1 MYKYPLPLTREGG
14 RGIGHHKIKEARMFD
29 EARIKQAVASIIEA
43 IGEDPSREGL
53 AGTPARVAEMYAELF
68 MGMRQDPK
76 EELAVGFEIGHR
88 EMIILRDIP
97 FYSMCEHHLLPFYGV
112 AHIGYIPNEDGRIVG
127 ISKLARVVEIV
138 AKRPQ
143 LQERMTT
150 QIADAIDEGIKPA
163 GVAVVI
169 QAEHLCMIMR
179 GIKKPGSN
187 VITSAIRGA
196 FRGRAASRAEFF
208 SLIQGK

>member
-1 MYKYPLPLTREGG
+1 MV
-14 RGIGHHKIKEARMFD
+14 D
-29 EARIKQAVASIIEA
+29 EAKIRTAVASIIKA
-43 IGEDPSREGL
+43 IGEDPDREGL
-53 AGTPARVAEMYAELF
+53 IGTPERIAEMYAELF
-68 MGMRQDPK
+68 EGLEKDPK
-76 EELAVGFEIGHR
+76 EELTVDFELGHR
-88 EMIILRDIP
+88 EMVVLRDIP

-112 AHIGYIPNEDGRIVG
+112 AHIGYVPNNEGRIVG
-127 ISKLARVVEIV
+127 ISKLARVVEII

-150 QIADAIDEGIKPA
+150 QIADAIDEAIKPD

-187 VITSAIRGA
+187 VITSAIRGL
-196 FRGRAASRAEFF
+196 FRRRAASRAEFF

>member
-1 MYKYPLPLTREGG
+1 LELSGNR
-14 RGIGHHKIKEARMFD
+14 IKEAKMFD
-29 EARIKQAVASIIEA
+29 EAKIKTAVASIIEA
-43 IGEDPSREGL
+43 IGEDINREGL
-53 AGTPARVAEMYAELF
+53 VDTPERVAEMYAELF
-68 MGMRQDPK
+68 WGLGEDPR
-76 EELAVGFEIGHR
+76 EELKVGFQLGHR
-88 EMIILRDIP
+88 EMVILRDIP

-112 AHIGYIPNEDGRIVG
+112 VHIGYIPNEEGRIIG

-143 LQERMTT
+143 IQEKMTT
-150 QIADAIDEGIKPA
+150 EIADAIMDGIKPD

-187 VITSAIRGA
+187 VITSAIRGI
-196 FRGRAASRAEFF
+196 FKRKAASRAEFF
-208 SLIQGK
+208 SLIQGGNK